1 MPSPAKPFHF
11 KQFDVVQ
18 SRSAMRVG
26 TDAVLLGAW
35 VRPHNCTHV
44 LDVGTG
50 TGVIALICAQ
60 RCPAALVEAIEIDEG
75 SAEDAGENFR
85 HSPWSDRLKIHHGD
99 FLKITT
105 SEKFDLIISNPPYF
119 TLSLRAADPGR
130 NAARHDDYLPSDAF
144 MKQARKLLKP
154 DGVVALIIPKTEAD
168 RWISDGQAAGLMVAR
183 ICHVFTLAHKEAAR
197 VMIEFAFVAAE
208 EAVTE
213 TLLIESDTG
222 EYSEDYKEL
231 TMDFY
236 TKWSKKKRL

>member
-1 MPSPAKPFHF
+1 MPAPAKPFHF

-35 VRPHNCTHV
+35 VKLVNCNHL

-60 RCPAALVEAIEIDEG
+60 RCPEALVEGIEIDEG
-75 SAEDAGENFR
+75 SAEDAEENFR
-85 HSPWSDRLKIHHGD
+85 LSRWHDRLKIHHGD

-119 TLSLRAADPGR
+119 THSLRAADPGR

-144 MKQARKLLKP
+144 MKQAKRVLNKE
-154 DGVVALIIPKTEAD
+154 GSVALIIPKSELE
-168 RWISDGQAAGLMVAR
+168 RWVMDAQAAGLTPRR
-183 ICHVFTLAHKEAAR
+183 ICHVFTLAHKDAAR
-197 VMIEFAFVAAE
+197 VMIEFSFVQTNE
-208 EAVTE
+208 PEME
-213 TLLIESDTG
+213 SLLIHKNIG
-222 EYSEDYKEL
+222 EYSDAYKQL
-231 TMDFY
+231 TADFY
-236 TKWSKKKRL
+236 TKW